1 MRFFAAREEERAEI
15 GACLRDPLRERVRVK
30 NNESRNVGTRRY
42 EGQHVDGELLKLW
55 WMHSGEDIGQNL
67 CGD

>member
-1 MRFFAAREEERAEI
+1 MRFFAAHEEERAEI
-15 GACLRDPLRERVRVK
+15 GACLRDPLRERRK

-42 EGQHVDGELLKLW
+42 EGHHVDGELLKLW